1 MFRLSILFAVI
12 LAVTVVACPMTAV
25 AQSTNQN
32 ASSDFASV
40 ASCPK
45 IEEPC
50 TTGTGVCSGATPATE
65 TGTACTSTVTD
76 TCGAMKNQEMENT
89 GTGCSPSTSTG
100 SNYGAGPSTENM
112 GTTGAGTTPFGTAIR
127 KIARPQ
133 SYGAAAARTRM
144 PKAGVNL
151 GWVSLAGLALSASG
165 FALRRRRS

>member
-25 AQSTNQN
+25 AQSTSQN

-50 TTGTGVCSGATPATE
+50 PTGTVVNPVPCPPSDVGSACPSAATDTSGAICNPPI
-65 TGTACTSTVTD
+65 
-76 TCGAMKNQEMENT
+76 ENT
-89 GTGCSPSTSTG
+89 GTGCAPITSTG
-100 SNYGAGPSTENM
+100 SNYGECPSTENM
-112 GTTGAGTTPFGTAIR
+112 GTTGAGTTPFATAIR
-127 KIARPQ
+127 KIARQQ
-133 SYGAAAARTRM
+133 SYGTAAPRTRM
-144 PKAGVNL
+144 PKAGVDL